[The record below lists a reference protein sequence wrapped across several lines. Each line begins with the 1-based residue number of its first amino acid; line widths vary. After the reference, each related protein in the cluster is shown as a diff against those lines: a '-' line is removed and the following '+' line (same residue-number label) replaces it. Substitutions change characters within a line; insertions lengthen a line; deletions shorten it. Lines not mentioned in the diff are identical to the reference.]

1 MWRPCEA
8 LGHGHWEC
16 FKFWYD
22 SHKDPKDHAL
32 RQAALR
38 RAVQYG
44 DPTMVDKLLM
54 LPMYEGDDIVQY
66 FNAQLLCDARKSGN
80 ILMIEYCISRGC
92 VDTAIDL

>member
-1 MWRPCEA
+1 
-8 LGHGHWEC
+8 
-16 FKFWYD
+16 
-22 SHKDPKDHAL
+22 
-32 RQAALR
+32 
-38 RAVQYG
+38 
-44 DPTMVDKLLM
+44 M